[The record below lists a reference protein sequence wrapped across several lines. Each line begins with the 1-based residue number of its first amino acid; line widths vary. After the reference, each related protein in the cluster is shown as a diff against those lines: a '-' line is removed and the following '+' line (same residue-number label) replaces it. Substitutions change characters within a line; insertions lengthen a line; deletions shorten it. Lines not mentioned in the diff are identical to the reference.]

1 MDKDELLRLAHER
14 MNEAVT
20 ADYDN
25 CERAEGDLQMLIG
38 NQWPESVETER
49 TSQGKPCLTLN
60 RLPSFVRQVAGQIRN
75 LNPGI
80 QVVASDDEADKDVAE
95 VIGGL
100 IRHIENEADAASI
113 YEQAAESAAACG
125 IGHWRV
131 RTQFAEGDTFDQ
143 EIVIERVYN
152 PFSVFTDPYAK
163 HPTRMDA
170 QWRFIVEDIPL
181 KAFQAQFPNARTEDF
196 STEHKPNNS
205 EYSRTWFTGDT
216 VSVAEY
222 FWIEKKTHTIGQLP
236 DGQIVR
242 DPVAPMNV
250 VRTRKVDVPQVKWA
264 KITGAEVLEGPLD
277 IPARWIPV
285 FTVTGEEWHLG
296 EETYRSSV
304 IRFAR
309 DAQQLYNYGRSAHAE
324 LISLQPKAPYLV
336 TTKQVAGL
344 ETFWNEANSK
354 NRPYLPYN
362 PDEKAGAPQRAS
374 PPVASSGLL
383 QEIAIAA
390 EDMKATTGIFDAS
403 LGNQS
408 NETSG
413 IAIQRRQMEAQN
425 GTSVYAD
432 NMVKAILQTGKVL
445 VDMIPKV
452 YDTQR
457 VVQILNESDQE
468 KMVAINT
475 VLQSQNGVV
484 SVNDLTKGRY
494 DVKISVGPSYETK
507 REAAADGMMQFIRA
521 VPQAAAVTSDLIAL
535 AQDWP
540 DADKFAERLRKT
552 LPTGM
557 LSEENMTP
565 EEIEARDQAAQI
577 EQQQAAQ
584 LQQMTQAKAQAEI
597 RGDMA
602 SAAQDEA
609 DARKTELESASLQ
622 LELAIKSGMLNSVI
636 QQAVAQVLQGQL
648 PSNQLGRGA
657 I

>member
-1 MDKDELLRLAHER
+1 M
-14 MNEAVT
+14 
-20 ADYDN
+20 
-25 CERAEGDLQMLIG
+25 
-38 NQWPESVETER
+38 
-49 TSQGKPCLTLN
+49 
-60 RLPSFVRQVAGQIRN
+60 
-75 LNPGI
+75 
-80 QVVASDDEADKDVAE
+80 
-95 VIGGL
+95 
-100 IRHIENEADAASI
+100 
-113 YEQAAESAAACG
+113 
-125 IGHWRV
+125 
-131 RTQFAEGDTFDQ
+131 
-143 EIVIERVYN
+143 
-152 PFSVFTDPYAK
+152 
-163 HPTRMDA
+163 
-170 QWRFIVEDIPL
+170 
-181 KAFQAQFPNARTEDF
+181 
-196 STEHKPNNS
+196 
-205 EYSRTWFTGDT
+205 
-216 VSVAEY
+216 
-222 FWIEKKTHTIGQLP
+222 
-236 DGQIVR
+236 R

-584 LQQMTQAKAQAEI
+584 LQQMAQAKAQAEI